1 MGMKSQGKYVE
12 FFYDRVEE
20 WRDKLGRVDV
30 VVNEWLKVQ
39 KNWKILYNIFL
50 ASEDI
55 RMQLPEDT
63 KVFEGVDKEF
73 KDMMAEV
80 SINPSIVES
89 CTIERRDVL

>member
-1 MGMKSQGKYVE
+1 
-12 FFYDRVEE
+12 
-20 WRDKLGRVDV
+20 
-30 VVNEWLKVQ
+30 
-39 KNWKILYNIFL
+39 L